1 MSILYGLVGASG
13 FGSEVMPILES
24 SIDSQLKDEYQ
35 ISFIDIDQSK
45 KMFIS
50 KKVMSEEEFFNT
62 NADIKYFNIAISNPK
77 IRYEV
82 YCRFSETN
90 AKPISIFSNDVEK
103 ISNVSF
109 AEGPIILPHVLFT
122 TNISVGKFFHSNPK
136 CSIAH
141 DVKIGDFV
149 TLAPGAI
156 VNGNVFIDDFA
167 YIGSRAVIKQGVTIG
182 KGATIGMGAVVIRD
196 VEPGTT
202 VVGNPAKIL
211 EE

>member
-13 FGSEVMPILES
+13 FGSEVMPILEK
-24 SIDSQLKDEYQ
+24 SIDSQLKEEYQ
-35 ISFIDIDQSK
+35 ISFIDIDRSK
-45 KMFIS
+45 KIFNS
-50 KKVMSEEEFFNT
+50 KKVISEEKFFD
-62 NADIKYFNIAISNPK
+62 ADADKKYFNIAISNPK
-77 IRYEV
+77 IRFEV
-82 YCRFSETN
+82 YCRFSEKN
-90 AKPISIFSNDVEK
+90 VMPISIFSNDVEK

-109 AEGPIILPHVLFT
+109 GEGSIILPHVLFT
-122 TNISVGKFFHSNPK
+122 TNIIVGKFFHSNPK

-196 VEPGTT
+196 VEPGAT
-202 VVGNPAKIL
+202 VVGNPAKII
-211 EE
+211 EN